1 MMVSTASS
9 EMATGTVTRAMPRAL
24 YAIRCE
30 DGRCVLATLGETMR
44 RVIVGLRPGDRVQV
58 EISPRDPARGRV
70 TAKM

>member
-1 MMVSTASS
+1 
-9 EMATGTVTRAMPRAL
+9 MPRAL